1 MKSSMTSQYRFRIK
15 TGSSYVLRC
24 IPKVFLRL
32 ALRDHNN
39 NPVSDT
45 ACTLVLKWGEL
56 DLTTDSDGRLETEL
70 KEGTNEGRLRFDDI
84 EIPLQIQPL
93 AEPDTTEGIQARLN
107 NIGFDVGTI
116 DGKLG
121 SHTRLGIEE
130 FQCEND
136 LTVTGEADSATVDK
150 LREVHGC

>member
-1 MKSSMTSQYRFRIK
+1 MRFQYQFRLK
-15 TGSSYVLRC
+15 TGISHGLRG

-45 ACTLVLKWGEL
+45 ACTLMLKGEEL
-56 DLTTDSDGRLETEL
+56 DLTTDSDGLLETEL
-70 KEGTNEGRLRFDDI
+70 NEGTNEGRLRLDDI

-107 NIGFDVGTI
+107 NIGIDVGDI
-116 DGKLG
+116 DGKPG
-121 SHTRLGIEE
+121 PRTRLGIEE

-136 LTVTGEADSATVDK
+136 LTVSGEADPATVDK